1 MATNNNSS
9 GSEAR
14 MAENEATFRD
24 ANEQIQ
30 RRARALEFDEAIP
43 FLCECGE
50 PTCQEI
56 IPLTLDEYEA
66 ARAESTTFFVV
77 PGHEKVAGPS
87 AEIVDRS
94 GNYLV
99 IDKDGI
105 AAEIAERRDPR
116 QQASER

>member
-1 MATNNNSS
+1 MSTNDKT
-9 GSEAR
+9 SEAR

-30 RRARALEFDEAIP
+30 RRARALDFDERIP

-56 IPLTLDEYEA
+56 LRLTLEEYEG

-77 PGHEKVAGPS
+77 PGHEKAGGPS
-87 AEIVDRS
+87 ADVVER
-94 GNYLV
+94 GANYLV
-99 IDKDGI
+99 IDKDGV
-105 AAEIAERRDPR
+105 AAEVAERRDPR